1 MEAKFITLE
10 GIEGS
15 GKTSSI
21 KSITDILDNK
31 NTNYVITR
39 EPGGSSIG
47 NELRSILLDPN
58 TEISSEVELM
68 LMLADRKDHVEKV
81 VLPNLEAGNWVISD
95 RFMDSSFAYQGGG
108 RGLDKETI
116 NTFSKNLKFPIPDLT
131 LLFDVPVET
140 SLSRVKVR
148 GKLDRF
154 EQEDVVF
161 HNRIRE
167 AYLKLAKENISRIQI
182 VDSSQEIERM
192 LKNVEQIIK
201 TFINGDL
208 VFERI

>member
-21 KSITDILDNK
+21 KSITDLLDSK
-31 NTNYVITR
+31 RISYVVTR

-47 NELRSILLDPN
+47 SELRSILLDPK
-58 TEISSEVELM
+58 TEISSEVELL

-81 VLPNLEAGNWVISD
+81 ILPNLETGNWVISD
-95 RFMDSSFAYQGGG
+95 RFMDSSIAYQGGG
-108 RGLDKETI
+108 RKLDKKMI
-116 NTFSKNLKFPIPDLT
+116 DSFSKNLNLPNPDLT
-131 LLFDVPVET
+131 LLFDVPVKI
-140 SLSRVKVR
+140 SLSRVKAR
-148 GKLDRF
+148 GELDRF
-154 EQEDVVF
+154 EQEELAF

-167 AYLKLAKENISRIQI
+167 AYLELAKENISRIQI
-182 VDSSQEIERM
+182 IDSSQEIERM

-201 TFINGDL
+201 YFFNGS
-208 VFERI
+208 